1 MIEHLD
7 RIEELGFLVSLDWN
21 RNIRIS
27 ILNGDD
33 DFYDIV
39 VLNCSYQSIGVSY
52 EDIVETCCD
61 FFYSWYNKNLKILLK
76 YESTKSDIDTDKLVD
91 SSLGDIT
98 KQVYRDF
105 NLDSLFS

>member
-39 VLNCSYQSIGVSY
+39 VLNCSYQY
-52 EDIVETCCD
+52 
-61 FFYSWYNKNLKILLK
+61 
-76 YESTKSDIDTDKLVD
+76 KL
-91 SSLGDIT
+91 
-98 KQVYRDF
+98 
-105 NLDSLFS
+105 